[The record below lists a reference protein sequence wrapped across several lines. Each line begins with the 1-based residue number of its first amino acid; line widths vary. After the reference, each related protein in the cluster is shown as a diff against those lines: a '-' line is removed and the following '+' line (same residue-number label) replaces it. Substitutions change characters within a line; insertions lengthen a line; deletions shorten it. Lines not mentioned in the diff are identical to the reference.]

1 MSNKPTLGVK
11 SLFIDGFMSNNQPVE
26 LRASAWLNV
35 PKDQKF
41 DQQANA
47 MLEQVKSM
55 IIDNRISVY
64 VNLQHRTGEDP
75 KMWPTVSKFPL
86 FPNTPQQQ
94 AAQPVTQQPQ
104 EANDTNLDDDE
115 IPF

>member
-11 SLFIDGFMSNNQPVE
+11 SLTIDGFMSNNQAVE
-26 LRASAWLNV
+26 LRASAWINV
-35 PKDQKF
+35 PKDKKF

-47 MLEQVKSM
+47 VLEQVKSM
-55 IIDNRISVY
+55 MIDNKISVY
-64 VNLQHRTGEDP
+64 VNLQHKTGEDP
-75 KMWPTVSKFPL
+75 KMWPIVSKFPL

-104 EANDTNLDDDE
+104 VTNDVTLEDDE

>member
-11 SLFIDGFMSNNQPVE
+11 SLTIDGFMSNNQPVE

-41 DQQANA
+41 DQQANEV
-47 MLEQVKSM
+47 LELVKSM
-55 IIDNRISVY
+55 IVDNRISVY

-104 EANDTNLDDDE
+104 VTNDVTLEDDE

>member
-1 MSNKPTLGVK
+1 MSNRPTLGVQ
-11 SLFIDGFMSNNQPVE
+11 SLTIDGFMSNNKPVE

-55 IIDNRISVY
+55 MIDNRISVY

-75 KMWPTVSKFPL
+75 RMWPIVSKFPL

-94 AAQPVTQQPQ
+94 AAQPLTQQPQ